1 MKEPCAYFVLLNPNL
16 PPNLPE
22 EAQAASGQDLRPLA
36 TATACHWESGYSNPK
51 LSSLW
56 AEQKEAQSSPDQII
70 VVLKT
75 TKFWGGLLHSNG

>member
-1 MKEPCAYFVLLNPNL
+1 MKEPRAYFVLLNPNL
-16 PPNLPE
+16 PHSE
-22 EAQAASGQDLRPLA
+22 EAQAASGQDLRLLAMA
-36 TATACHWESGYSNPK
+36 TARHWESGHSNPK

-56 AEQKEAQSSPDQII
+56 AEQKQAQSSPDQII

>member
-16 PPNLPE
+16 PHSE
-22 EAQAASGQDLRPLA
+22 EAQAALGQDLRLLA
-36 TATACHWESGYSNPK
+36 TATARHWESGYSNPK

-56 AEQKEAQSSPDQII
+56 AEQKQAQSSPDQII